1 MTTDPKRARRR
12 RWAARAG
19 AVVGAFVVGCT
30 AADWAEVLDD
40 STSGPSEASDLDSG
54 SSGYGGVPP
63 APGYGG
69 GVAPAPGYGGSD
81 EYRYSQPRMSSALDH
96 LREARSELQQA
107 DTNKGGYRKD
117 AIDHVEAAIEAVQTG
132 MQYDATH

>member
-1 MTTDPKRARRR
+1 MTTDPTRAKRR

-19 AVVGAFVVGCT
+19 ALLGAFVVGCT
-30 AADWAEVLDD
+30 AADWVDMLDD
-40 STSGPSEASDLDSG
+40 SSSGSGDESDLQSDGSG
-54 SSGYGGVPP
+54 GGYSGYGSVPP
-63 APGYGG
+63 APGYGN
-69 GVAPAPGYGGSD
+69 SD
-81 EYRYSQPRMSSALDH
+81 DLRYSQPRMSSALDH
-96 LREARSELQQA
+96 LREARGELQQA